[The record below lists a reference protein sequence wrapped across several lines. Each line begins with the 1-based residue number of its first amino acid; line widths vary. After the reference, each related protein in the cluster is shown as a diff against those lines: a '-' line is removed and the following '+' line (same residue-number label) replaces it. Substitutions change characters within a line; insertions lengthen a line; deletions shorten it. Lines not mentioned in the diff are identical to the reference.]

1 LKKASFALSTLQ
13 LDFDIPT
20 SNTTPHRTAKMK
32 TFITVLL
39 AAICAALAMA
49 ATTSHVELKP
59 IVVSYP
65 KGTPYSEI
73 DELKA
78 AIAEVVS

>member
-1 LKKASFALSTLQ
+1 MKA
-13 LDFDIPT
+13 
-20 SNTTPHRTAKMK
+20 
-32 TFITVLL
+32 FITALL
-39 AAICAALAMA
+39 VAICAALAMA
-49 ATTSHVELKP
+49 ASNSHVEFKP

-78 AIAEVVS
+78 AIDKAVSSLQHLTLVSRTGHFLTLPW

>member
-1 LKKASFALSTLQ
+1 LKKASPALFTHQ

-32 TFITVLL
+32 TFITALL
-39 AAICAALAMA
+39 VAICAALAMA
-49 ATTSHVELKP
+49 ATVYDEQRA

>member
-1 LKKASFALSTLQ
+1 
-13 LDFDIPT
+13 
-20 SNTTPHRTAKMK
+20 MK
-32 TFITVLL
+32 SFITALIV
-39 AAICAALAMA
+39 AIFVALAMA
-49 ATTSHVELKP
+49 ATNDPHLELKA

-65 KGTPYSEI
+65 KGTPYSEM

>member
-1 LKKASFALSTLQ
+1 MKA
-13 LDFDIPT
+13 
-20 SNTTPHRTAKMK
+20 
-32 TFITVLL
+32 FITALL
-39 AAICAALAMA
+39 VAICAALAMA
-49 ATTSHVELKP
+49 ASNSHVEFKP

-78 AIAEVVS
+78 AIDKVVS